1 MNPIRDWKAFWFAP
15 ISARP
20 LGLFRIVVG
29 VCMLYQLALLSVDLD
44 YWFTDRGLLQGAEAR
59 ELAGPLR
66 PSPLQYIQDPTSVR
80 VFFAATAA
88 VAVMFTVGWHT
99 RVASTLLFFMN
110 LSIHHRNIPTNCG
123 PDELLLVMLFYLML
137 APSGAAYSLDARR
150 IARRRGAPAEPL
162 IVPWA
167 QRLIQLQLSMIYLD
181 TAILKCNGATWLGGT
196 AMHFVFE
203 NHEIGRFD
211 WSWFCQ
217 YPVVISVMTHVALL
231 VEFLLPFLLWFRQT
245 RPYMIAAGLILHGI
259 ILFVINVPLFGELM
273 TACYLTFMTPEELNA
288 VGRALDP
295 RRWFARAGRSSEIPR
310 FQGRVDPPHRPLG
323 PHETVTVDDA
333 AEVMA

>member
-1 MNPIRDWKAFWFAP
+1 MNPIQAWKAFWFAP

-29 VCMLYQLALLSVDLD
+29 ACMIYQLALLSVDLD
-44 YWFTDRGLLQGAEAR
+44 YWFTDRGLLQGTEAR

-66 PSPLQYIQDPTSVR
+66 PSPLQYVQDPTAVR
-80 VFFAATAA
+80 VFFVATAA
-88 VAVMFTVGWHT
+88 VAVLFTIGWRT
-99 RVASTLLFFMN
+99 RPVSILLFLMN
-110 LSIHHRNIPTNCG
+110 LSLHHRNVATNCG
-123 PDELLLVMLFYLML
+123 PDALLQLLLFYLML

-150 IARRRGAPAEPL
+150 LARRREAPAEPL

-167 QRLIQLQLSMIYLD
+167 QRLIQLHLSMIYLD
-181 TAILKCNGATWLGGT
+181 TAVLKCNGSTWLGGT
-196 AMHFVFE
+196 ALHFVFQ

-217 YPVVISVMTHVALL
+217 FPILISLMTHLALL

-245 RPYMIAAGLILHGI
+245 RPYMIVAGLILHGI

-273 TACYLTFMTPEELNA
+273 TACYLTFMTPEELSA
-288 VGRALDP
+288 VGRAFDP
-295 RRWFARAGRSSEIPR
+295 RRWFSSAGRESDSPR
-310 FQGRVDPPHRPLG
+310 FQGRVDPPHGPHG
-323 PHETVTVDDA
+323 PHEPATV
-333 AEVMA
+333 AEVAEVLA